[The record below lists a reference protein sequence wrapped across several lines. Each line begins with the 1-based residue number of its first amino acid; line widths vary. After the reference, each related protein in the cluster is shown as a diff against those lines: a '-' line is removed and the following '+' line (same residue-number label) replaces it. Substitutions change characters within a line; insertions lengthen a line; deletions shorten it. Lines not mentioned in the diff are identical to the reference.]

1 MKKLKVWH
9 QMKYNDDIGLR
20 LIRDGFF
27 GVDLCVVDK
36 YGEEKDC
43 ICSFSDRFGHVLKF
57 NALLDGEPTKLPQI
71 EGEVPDKCYYKIWHN
86 KHKAVCRLRLY
97 DNGDGVVYVTAVDK
111 DKLRVP
117 GGWLLRIT
125 LVGDKIHIERMLSV
139 SKYIG
144 LPLDQY
150 NRLYVE
156 V

>member
-1 MKKLKVWH
+1 MKKLKIWH
-9 QMKYNDDIGLR
+9 QMKYETDIGLR

-36 YGEEKDC
+36 HGEEKNC
-43 ICSFSDRFGHVLKF
+43 ICSFSERFGHVLKF
-57 NALLDGEPTKLPQI
+57 NALLSGEPTKLPTT

-97 DNGDGVVYVTAVDK
+97 DAGGGVVYVIAVDK
-111 DKLRVP
+111 DKLMVP
-117 GGWLLRIT
+117 SGWLLRII
-125 LVGDKIHIERMLSV
+125 LVDDKIHIERMLSV

-150 NRLYVE
+150 GRLYVE

>member
-43 ICSFSDRFGHVLKF
+43 ICSFSERFGHVLKF
-57 NALLDGEPTKLPQI
+57 NVLLSAEPTKLPQT

-97 DNGDGVVYVTAVDK
+97 DAGGGVIYVIAVDK

-125 LVGDKIHIERMLSV
+125 LVGDKIQIERMLSV
-139 SKYIG
+139 SKHIG

-150 NRLYVE
+150 GRLYVE

>member
-43 ICSFSDRFGHVLKF
+43 ICSFSERFGHVLKL
-57 NALLDGEPTKLPQI
+57 NALLRAEPTKLPVK
-71 EGEVPDKCYYKIWHN
+71 EEEVPDKCYYKIWHN

-97 DNGDGVVYVTAVDK
+97 DAGGGVIYVIAVDK
-111 DKLRVP
+111 DKLRIP

-125 LVGDKIHIERMLSV
+125 LVGDKIQIERMLSV
-139 SKYIG
+139 SRHIG

-150 NRLYVE
+150 GQLYVE